1 MAQHYLVPVA
11 CRMHL
16 LSVLLVGVAAACLAA
31 TASGLQIRWLP
42 LGDSITW
49 GCGNGIL
56 PHVDPPGC
64 RATRWHLNE
73 CGCERDA
80 GSYRIPVAQALE
92 QWNIT
97 TVTVGNL
104 TSGPASSPLA
114 WQHHEGHP
122 GWTIEQVASIS
133 AQWIKTNPDVITVLL
148 GTNDSGSP
156 PASAAAALRALLK
169 TVATA
174 LPATNV
180 FVASIL
186 RMPATHAAFV
196 TQFNAAIPGLVQGA
210 GKNFHYVPL
219 YENTSQVCGDNKHQY
234 SIGDGVHPN
243 PFGHLRVGGVFAR
256 TIAATLCPTHTND
269 HSC

>member
-1 MAQHYLVPVA
+1 M
-11 CRMHL
+11 
-16 LSVLLVGVAAACLAA
+16 VLLADLLVASSFLV
-31 TASGLQIRWLP
+31 ASVNGLRITWLP

-56 PHVDPPGC
+56 PHVEP
-64 RATRWHLNE
+64 A
-73 CGCERDA
+73 GCERDA

-97 TVTVGNL
+97 TTTVGSL
-104 TSGPASSPLA
+104 TSGPASSPAA

-133 AQWIKTNPDVITVLL
+133 AQWIKTKPDVITIHL
-148 GTNDSGSP
+148 GTNDARTS
-156 PASAAAALRALLK
+156 PASAVAALQALLK
-169 TVATA
+169 TIGAT
-174 LPATNV
+174 LPAADV

-186 RMPATHAAFV
+186 RLPLAHAAFV
-196 TQFNAAIPGLVQGA
+196 AGFNAAVPTLVQAA
-210 GKNFHYVPL
+210 GGKFHYVPL
-219 YENTSQVCGDNKHQY
+219 YENTTLVCGDNKHEY

-243 PFGHLRVGGVFAR
+243 PFGHLHVGGVFAR
-256 TIAATLCPTHTND
+256 TIAAKLCPNHTSD